1 MEKKY
6 NLLYKGR
13 KIYTNLSAEDCTEIL
28 QDLSEKYF
36 SGEDIDPNL
45 IEMEDLEI
53 RSAKSTLYVCQRQ
66 DDSGEN
72 DTLRTG
78 SGCRRIAPGGD

>member
-13 KIYTNLSAEDCTEIL
+13 KIYSNLSAEDCTEIL

-36 SGEDIDPNL
+36 SGEDVDPNL
-45 IEMEDLEI
+45 IEMEEI
-53 RSAKSTLYVCQRQ
+53 
-66 DDSGEN
+66 
-72 DTLRTG
+72 
-78 SGCRRIAPGGD
+78 

>member
-1 MEKKY
+1 MENKY

-13 KIYTNLSAEDCTEIL
+13 KIYSNLSAEDCTEIL

-45 IEMEDLEI
+45 IEMEEI
-53 RSAKSTLYVCQRQ
+53 
-66 DDSGEN
+66 
-72 DTLRTG
+72 
-78 SGCRRIAPGGD
+78 